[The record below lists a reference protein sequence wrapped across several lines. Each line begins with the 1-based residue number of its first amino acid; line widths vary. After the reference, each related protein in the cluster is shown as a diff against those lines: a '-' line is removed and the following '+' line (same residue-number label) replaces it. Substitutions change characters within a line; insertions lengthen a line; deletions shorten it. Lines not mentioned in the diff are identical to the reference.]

1 MKTRADYTG
10 KIDNYKPFKFL
21 LKFALWHDFLVHFS
35 FCIKSALILST
46 YKHVLNDNKKE
57 CHKVFTYLRISA

>member
-1 MKTRADYTG
+1 MSNGVYRGVSYFSTLSAPVFAPPNDSLSLKCFIYTG

-35 FCIKSALILST
+35 FCL
-46 YKHVLNDNKKE
+46 
-57 CHKVFTYLRISA
+57 KVR